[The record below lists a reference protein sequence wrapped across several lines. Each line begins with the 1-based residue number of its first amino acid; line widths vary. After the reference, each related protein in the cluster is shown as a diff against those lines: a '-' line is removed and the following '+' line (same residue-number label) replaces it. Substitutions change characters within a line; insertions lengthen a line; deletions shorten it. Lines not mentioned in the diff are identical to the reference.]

1 MTPTHEENDANVHI
15 IALTGK
21 NAQTKLRAFTDL
33 VDFANSRLSYIPLDL
48 MLGFFV
54 AGVLNRF
61 WYLYNIIGFMDK

>member
-1 MTPTHEENDANVHI
+1 MA
-15 IALTGK
+15 
-21 NAQTKLRAFTDL
+21 TKVLVEPKKSSRAFTDL